1 MGLLVITMGPAADAR
16 GMKDSPGP
24 KPKKKEAA
32 MAEVMIP
39 LENVS
44 VMDGEEMTEPSVG
57 DTIDLTGEVTEIRDG
72 KAVVRVIEAETG
84 ETGETEEE
92 PAAEPTLEEEGA
104 ALRKLAEQ
112 EDMEA

>member
-1 MGLLVITMGPAADAR
+1 MGLLVITMGPAAEAR

-24 KPKKKEAA
+24 KPNKEST
-32 MAEVMIP
+32 MNEVMVP
-39 LENVS
+39 LENLS

-57 DTIDLTGEVTEIRDG
+57 DTVELTGEVTEIRDG
-72 KAVVRVIEAETG
+72 KAVVRVVEAET
-84 ETGETEEE
+84 EAPEAEEE
-92 PAAEPTLEEEGA
+92 ATAEPTLEEEGA

>member
-1 MGLLVITMGPAADAR
+1 MGLLVITMGPAAEAR
-16 GMKDSPGP
+16 GMKNSPGP

-57 DTIDLTGEVTEIRDG
+57 DIVELTGEVTEIRDG
-72 KAVVRVIEAETG
+72 KAVVRVVEA

-104 ALRKLAEQ
+104 ALRKLAE
-112 EDMEA
+112 EADMEA

>member
-1 MGLLVITMGPAADAR
+1 
-16 GMKDSPGP
+16 
-24 KPKKKEAA
+24 

-72 KAVVRVIEAETG
+72 KAVVRVVEAET
-84 ETGETEEE
+84 EEPESEEE
-92 PAAEPTLEEEGA
+92 ATAEPTLEEEGA

-112 EDMEA
+112 EEMEA

>member
-16 GMKDSPGP
+16 GMKNSPGP

-84 ETGETEEE
+84 ETEEE

-104 ALRKLAEQ
+104 ALRKLAE
-112 EDMEA
+112 EADMEA

>member
-1 MGLLVITMGPAADAR
+1 MGLLVITMGPAAEAR
-16 GMKDSPGP
+16 GMKNSPGP

-72 KAVVRVIEAETG
+72 MAVVRVIEAETG
-84 ETGETEEE
+84 EPESEEE
-92 PAAEPTLEEEGA
+92 AMAEPTLEEEGA

>member
-1 MGLLVITMGPAADAR
+1 MGLLVITMGPAAEAR
-16 GMKDSPGP
+16 GMKNSPGP

-72 KAVVRVIEAETG
+72 MAVVRVIEA

-104 ALRKLAEQ
+104 ALRKLAE
-112 EDMEA
+112 EADMEA

>member
-1 MGLLVITMGPAADAR
+1 MGLLVITMGPAAEAR
-16 GMKDSPGP
+16 GMKNSPGP

-84 ETGETEEE
+84 ETEEE

>member
-1 MGLLVITMGPAADAR
+1 MGLLVITMGPAAEAR
-16 GMKDSPGP
+16 GMKNSPGP

-84 ETGETEEE
+84 ETEEE

-104 ALRKLAEQ
+104 ALRKLAE
-112 EDMEA
+112 EADMEA

>member
-16 GMKDSPGP
+16 GMKNSPGP

-72 KAVVRVIEAETG
+72 MAVVRVIEA

-104 ALRKLAEQ
+104 ALRKLAE
-112 EDMEA
+112 EADMEA

>member
-1 MGLLVITMGPAADAR
+1 
-16 GMKDSPGP
+16 
-24 KPKKKEAA
+24 

-72 KAVVRVIEAETG
+72 KAVVRVVEAETG
-84 ETGETEEE
+84 ETEEK

-104 ALRKLAEQ
+104 ALRKLAE
-112 EDMEA
+112 EADMEA